1 VQQTYVKFR
10 AAVNA
15 RDLAAAFETA
25 KQLPGLLSLI
35 DALELTLL
43 AAEKDQRLFDDC
55 AARWVARV
63 TVEKGLDLADL
74 IRAAELLRTASSV
87 EPRSIFSQLCEYT
100 V

>member
-15 RDLAAAFETA
+15 RDLAGAFETA

-63 TVEKGLDLADL
+63 TVEKGLDLPEMV
-74 IRAAELLRTASSV
+74 RAAELLQSAPSV
-87 EPRSIFSQLCEYT
+87 GPRRVFGQLSEYT
-100 V
+100 A